1 MTSIPREHVID
12 AHKLV
17 TDAEVDLFQL
27 TPLDGS
33 GTIYFKADNNVT
45 WQGNNYEGLPLSF
58 TGFKKSSEGGTLA
71 PKLTIGDGSADL
83 SPFKPLVYDG
93 YLDGATV
100 VHIHLLLD
108 NLINNRNIREQR
120 IYRVKRVP
128 GYSRLSIELQL
139 ATSSDALGFTIPH
152 RQYHP
157 PAFPAVYL

>member
-1 MTSIPREHVID
+1 MSTPKEHIVD

-17 TDAEVDLFQL
+17 ADAEVDLFQL

-33 GTIYFKADNNVT
+33 GTVYFKADNDDN
-45 WQGNNYEGLPLSF
+45 WQGNLYEGLPLSF
-58 TGFKKSSEGGTLA
+58 TGFKKSADTGTLT
-71 PKLTIGDGSADL
+71 PRLIIGDGATDL

-93 YLDGATV
+93 WLDGAIL

-108 NLINNRNIREQR
+108 NLRNNRNIREQR

-128 GYSRLSIELQL
+128 GYSRISIELQL
-139 ATSSDALGFTIPH
+139 ATSSDALGFTLPH

>member
-1 MTSIPREHVID
+1 MSIPKEHIVD

-17 TDAEVDLFQL
+17 ADGEVDLFQL

-33 GTIYFKADNNVT
+33 GTIYFKPDNDVT
-45 WQGNNYEGLPLSF
+45 WQGHDYEGLPLSF
-58 TGFKKSSEGGTLA
+58 TGFKKSAETGS
-71 PKLTIGDGSADL
+71 LTPRLVIGDGAVDL

-93 YLDGATV
+93 YLDGAII

-108 NLINNRNIREQR
+108 NLINNRNVREQR
-120 IYRVKRVP
+120 MYRVKRVP

-139 ATSSDALGFTIPH
+139 ATTSDALGFTLPH
-152 RQYHP
+152 RQYYP